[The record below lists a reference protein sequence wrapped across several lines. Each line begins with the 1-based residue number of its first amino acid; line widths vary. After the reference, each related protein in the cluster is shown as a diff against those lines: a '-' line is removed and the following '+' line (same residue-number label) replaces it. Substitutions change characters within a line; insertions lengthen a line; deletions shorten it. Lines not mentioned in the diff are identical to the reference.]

1 MAWGIA
7 LVDEVDSWFLRL
19 AKDDPDSAN
28 AVAAA
33 IDMLADEGPTL
44 GRPLVDRVKGSA
56 LHNLKELRPSATS
69 IRILFVFDPRRQ
81 AVLLVAG
88 DKAGD
93 WRGWYQVSIPLAE
106 ARHQR
111 WLAGEFDEEVD

>member
-1 MAWGIA
+1 MAWG
-7 LVDEVDSWFLRL
+7 
-19 AKDDPDSAN
+19 
-28 AVAAA
+28 
-33 IDMLADEGPTL
+33 
-44 GRPLVDRVKGSA
+44 
-56 LHNLKELRPSATS
+56 
-69 IRILFVFDPRRQ
+69 ILFVFDPKRQ